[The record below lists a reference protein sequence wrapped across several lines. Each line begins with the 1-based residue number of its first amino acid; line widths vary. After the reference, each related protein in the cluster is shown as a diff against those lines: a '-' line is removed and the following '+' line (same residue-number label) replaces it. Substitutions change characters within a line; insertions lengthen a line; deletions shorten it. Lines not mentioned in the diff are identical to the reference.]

1 MIDRRRL
8 MFTAAA
14 GAGLAACGQAFAQTP
29 AAAGSASAALT
40 ALMGGIVQTFL
51 LQSPETLTGL
61 GMDKGPMAAMK
72 SRLDDRSQTKIDA
85 DRVVFRG
92 QMDQLK
98 AIDRSALPETEGVYY
113 DTLDFF
119 GSTQIMGE
127 GFPYGGGGAPAPYT
141 ISQLTGSYQS
151 LPDFLDTQHSIET
164 AADAEAYLSRIAAF
178 PTALDQETARMQAD
192 FAAGAVPPDFVIDK
206 TLLQLANLYETAAD
220 RMVLTTSVVR
230 RTAEKNIAGD
240 WGGRAQRIVEGEV
253 YPALRRQADAMR
265 ARRADATHDAGVW
278 RLPDGEAYYDWGI
291 RSYTTSTLSGAEI
304 HALGLEQVAALSARA
319 DGLLK
324 AQGLTQGTVGERI
337 AALGRDPAQLYPN
350 TDAGK
355 EQLLADLNAQMAD
368 MAKRLPQYFGRI
380 PASSVEIRRVPVFIE
395 AGAPGGYYNSPALD
409 GSRPGAYYINLRDTA
424 EWPRMQLP
432 TLTYHEASPGHHH
445 QIALQQEQADR
456 PLLMKVLGFS
466 AYSEGWALYSEQ
478 LADEMGVYADN
489 PIGQIGYL
497 QSLLFRATRLVADSG
512 LHHKRWSRE
521 QTIRYMVETLGD
533 SETAVTTEVERY
545 CVWPGQASSYKVG
558 HNKWVE
564 LRSRAQAALGD
575 RFDIRAFHDAG
586 MNAGGVPLTVLDKV
600 MSDWIASRRA

>member
-14 GAGLAACGQAFAQTP
+14 GAGLAVCGPALAQAP
-29 AAAGSASAALT
+29 AAAGSAAAALT
-40 ALMGGIVQTFL
+40 ALMDQIVQTAL
-51 LQSPETLTGL
+51 MGSPEALTGL

-72 SRLDDRSQTKIDA
+72 SRLDDRSQAKIDA
-85 DRVVFRG
+85 DRVLFRG

-113 DTLDFF
+113 DTLRFA
-119 GSTQIMGE
+119 GETQIMGE
-127 GFPYGGGGAPAPYT
+127 HFPYGTAAPAPYT

-151 LPDFLDTQHSIET
+151 LPDFLDTQHAIET
-164 AADAEAYLSRIAAF
+164 AEDAEAYLSRIAAF

-192 FAAGAVPPDFVIDK
+192 FAAGAVPPDFIIDK
-206 TLLQLANLYETAAD
+206 TLLLLANLYDTPAGES
-220 RMVLTTSVVR
+220 VLTTSVVR
-230 RTAEKNIAGD
+230 RTGEKNLAGD
-240 WGGRAQRIVEGEV
+240 WGARAQRMVEGEV
-253 YPALRRQADAMR
+253 YPALRRQAEAMR
-265 ARRADATHDAGVW
+265 ARRAGAAHDAGVW

-291 RSYTTSTLSGAEI
+291 RSYTTATLSGAEI
-304 HALGLEQVAALSARA
+304 HALGLQQVAELSARA

-337 AALGRDPAQLYPN
+337 SALGKDPAQLYPN

-355 EQLLADLNAQMAD
+355 DQLLLDLNAQMAD
-368 MAKRLPQYFGRI
+368 MAKRLPEYFGRI
-380 PASSVEIRRVPVFIE
+380 PASTVEIRRVPTFIE

-409 GSRPGAYYINLRDTA
+409 GSRPGAYYINLRDTS

-512 LHHKRWSRE
+512 LHYNRWSRE

-533 SETAVTTEVERY
+533 AESAVTTEVERY

-564 LRSRAQAALGD
+564 LRARAQAALGD

-586 MNAGGVPLTVLDKV
+586 MNAGGVPLTVLDKI
-600 MSDWIASRRA
+600 MTDWIAAQRG